1 MGLSAVG
8 LSAVKLC
15 EIVEHLVVLA
25 AMLVFAQLQR
35 LHWIAA
41 LLFSLRGIVVAVQL
55 FPLQISGPQYSGI
68 SASSVRRRLFR
79 TS

>member
-1 MGLSAVG
+1 
-8 LSAVKLC
+8 
-15 EIVEHLVVLA
+15 
-25 AMLVFAQLQR
+25 MLVFAQLQR